1 MQVTPEDAPL
11 TAMQD
16 ATVRLI
22 LSQSLNKVLI
32 RENAQLRERVE
43 RQRQTILRLNGMKDS
58 YEGLVEGLVGRRS
71 ELHNN

>member
-1 MQVTPEDAPL
+1 
-11 TAMQD
+11 MQD

-43 RQRQTILRLNGMKDS
+43 AFSTALSLRNATVDS
-58 YEGLVEGLVGRRS
+58 YEKAIEGLVAQRCGRFEGR
-71 ELHNN
+71 N

>member
-1 MQVTPEDAPL
+1 
-11 TAMQD
+11 MQD

-32 RENAQLRERVE
+32 RESAQLRERVE

-58 YEGLVEGLVGRRS
+58 YEGLVEGLVGRWQGMFAAK
-71 ELHNN
+71 EN